1 MRGRA
6 LQGALL
12 DTDADALNHGILLVL
27 VGMVARL
34 EASAEKLAE
43 GLPEAGPERAQKGL
57 DDAVTALVGLAVD
70 EFDEHL
76 ALALGHL
83 LHLRLVLIKQLFLKA
98 TAKVQRIFE
107 LTKDFLEKFQ
117 EKF

>member
-1 MRGRA
+1 MAIIIFFYFLCASTIHMTHISPMRKAGKTLCMSGKGGS

-57 DDAVTALVGLAVD
+57 DD
-70 EFDEHL
+70 
-76 ALALGHL
+76 
-83 LHLRLVLIKQLFLKA
+83 RP
-98 TAKVQRIFE
+98 
-107 LTKDFLEKFQ
+107 
-117 EKF
+117 